1 MKRTKL
7 LQEPDNDNI
16 DLRNIIIEDKKEEA
30 DNSNVGAPGRPN
42 NYYFNGLKWT
52 EAPHDV
58 KMPLDYFLLVNNCIL
73 TKTVCKKTGQ
83 HTWQNLYVE
92 EQCIH
97 IAFMEKL
104 KAEKV
109 LG

>member
-30 DNSNVGAPGRPN
+30 DNGNVGAPGRPN

-58 KMPLDYFLLVNNCIL
+58 RALPELKCLWTTFSLL
-73 TKTVCKKTGQ
+73 TTA
-83 HTWQNLYVE
+83 Y
-92 EQCIH
+92 
-97 IAFMEKL
+97 
-104 KAEKV
+104 
-109 LG
+109 